1 MHKFS
6 GKTALVTGASSGIG
20 ESFARL
26 LAKSGANLIL
36 VARRE
41 DRLDTLSEKLRTE
54 FNIKVDVIA
63 KDLALPNASEALFQQ
78 TNSLGLHVDIL
89 INNAGLGKHGDFLD
103 MPLASHHQMINL
115 NITALND
122 LTYFYGQA
130 MAKRG
135 EGQILLVASIAG
147 FLPVPRFSTYAAT
160 KNYVLALGEAL
171 GNELKDKGVTV
182 TTLCPGGTL
191 TEFMDVAG
199 QQMDSIRSMAMMSS
213 DKVAKTGLKALIR
226 KKRIIVPGWLYK
238 IGIASLRLLPRRLQ
252 AIVGQLVT
260 D

>member
-1 MHKFS
+1 MNKFL

-20 ESFARL
+20 SSFARL

-41 DRLDTLSEKLRTE
+41 DRLNKLAEILRND
-54 FNIKVDVIA
+54 FDVKVDVIV
-63 KDLALPNASEALFQQ
+63 KDLAQLDASNELYRQ
-78 TNSLGLHVDIL
+78 TNALGLQVDVL
-89 INNAGLGKHGDFLD
+89 INNAGLGTHGDFLNI
-103 MPLASHHQMINL
+103 PLSKHHQMINL

-122 LTYFYGQA
+122 LTYLFGQD

-135 EGQILLVASIAG
+135 QGSILLVSSIAG

-171 GNELKDKGVTV
+171 GNEFKSKGVNV

-191 TEFMDVAG
+191 TEFMGVAG
-199 QQMDSIRSMAMMSS
+199 QQIDGIRSLAMMSS
-213 DKVAKTGLKALIR
+213 DEVAKTGLKALAR
-226 KKRIIVPGWLYK
+226 KQRVIVPGWLYK
-238 IGIASLRLLPRRLQ
+238 IGISSLRLFPRRLQ
-252 AIVGQLVT
+252 AVFGQLVT

>member
-1 MHKFS
+1 MNKFL

-20 ESFARL
+20 SSFARL

-41 DRLDTLSEKLRTE
+41 DRLNKLAEILRND
-54 FNIKVDVIA
+54 FDVKVDVIV
-63 KDLALPNASEALFQQ
+63 KDLAQLDASNELYRQ
-78 TNSLGLHVDIL
+78 TNALGLQVDVL
-89 INNAGLGKHGDFLD
+89 INNAGLGTHGDFLNI
-103 MPLASHHQMINL
+103 PLSKHHQMINL

-122 LTYFYGQA
+122 LTYLFGQD

-135 EGQILLVASIAG
+135 QGSILLVSSIAG

-171 GNELKDKGVTV
+171 GNEFKSKGVNV

-191 TEFMDVAG
+191 TEFMGVAG
-199 QQMDSIRSMAMMSS
+199 QQIDGIRSLAMMSS
-213 DKVAKTGLKALIR
+213 DEVAKTGLKALAR
-226 KKRIIVPGWLYK
+226 KQRVIVPGWLYK
-238 IGIASLRLLPRRLQ
+238 IGISSLRLFPRRLQ
-252 AIVGQLVT
+252 AVFGQLAT

>member
-1 MHKFS
+1 MNKFS

-41 DRLDTLSEKLRTE
+41 DRLNTLSDTLKAD
-54 FNIKVDVIA
+54 FNVKVDVIA
-63 KDLALPNASEALFQQ
+63 KDLTLPQASEALYQQ
-78 TNSLGLHVDIL
+78 TNAMGIQVDIL
-89 INNAGLGKHGDFLD
+89 VNNAGLGTHGGFLD
-103 MPLASHHQMINL
+103 IPLAKHHQMINL
-115 NITALND
+115 NIIALND
-122 LTYFYGQA
+122 LTYFYGQD

-135 EGQILLVASIAG
+135 EGSILLVASIAG
-147 FLPVPRFSTYAAT
+147 FLPIPKFSTYAAT

-171 GNELKDKGVTV
+171 GKEFKSKGVTV

-191 TEFMDVAG
+191 TEFIDITG
-199 QQMDSIRSMAMMSS
+199 QEMDSIRSLAMMSS
-213 DKVAKTGLKALIR
+213 DKVAKTGLKALKR
-226 KKRIIVPGWLYK
+226 KKRVIVPGWLYK
-238 IGIASLRLLPRRLQ
+238 LGISSLRLFPRRLQ
-252 AIVGQLVT
+252 AIIGQLVT

>member
-1 MHKFS
+1 MSTFS

-20 ESFARL
+20 ESFARI

-41 DRLDTLSEKLRTE
+41 DRLNSLSETLRAD
-54 FNIKVDVIA
+54 FNVKVEVIA
-63 KDLALPNASEALFQQ
+63 KDLALPNASEALYQQ
-78 TNSLGLHVDIL
+78 TSAMGIQVDIL
-89 INNAGLGKHGDFLD
+89 INNAGLGTHGDFLD
-103 MPLASHHQMINL
+103 MPLAKHHQMINL
-115 NITALND
+115 NIIALND
-122 LTYFYGQA
+122 LTHFYGQD

-135 EGQILLVASIAG
+135 EGSILLVASIAG

-160 KNYVLALGEAL
+160 KSYVLALGEAL
-171 GNELKDKGVTV
+171 GHELKRKGVTV

-199 QQMDSIRSMAMMSS
+199 QEIEGIRSLAMMTSE
-213 DKVAKTGLKALIR
+213 KVAQTGLDALSS
-226 KKRIIVPGWLYK
+226 KKRVIVPGWLYK
-238 IGIASLRLLPRRLQ
+238 IGIGSLRLFPRRLQ
-252 AIVGQLVT
+252 ALLGQLAT

>member
-1 MHKFS
+1 MHKFT

-20 ESFARL
+20 ESFARI

-41 DRLDTLSEKLRTE
+41 ERLTKLSEALREE
-54 FNIKVDVIA
+54 FNVTVDVIA
-63 KDLALPNASEALFQQ
+63 QDLCVPNVSEALFQK
-78 TNSLGLHVDIL
+78 TNSMGRQVDIL
-89 INNAGLGKHGDFLD
+89 INNAGFGIHGDFLA
-103 MPLASHHQMINL
+103 MSQASHHQMINL

-122 LTYFYGQA
+122 LTYFYGQD

-135 EGQILLVASIAG
+135 EGYILLVSSIAG
-147 FLPVPRFSTYAAT
+147 FLPVPRFASYAAT

-171 GNELKDKGVTV
+171 GKELKTKGVTV

-191 TEFMDVAG
+191 TEFMDVSG
-199 QQMDSIRSMAMMSS
+199 QQMDKMRSMAMMSS
-213 DKVAKTGLKALIR
+213 DKVAKTGLKALSR

-238 IGIASLRLLPRRLQ
+238 IGIASLRLFPRRLQ